1 MRLFSRRRRPLD
13 RYEAN
18 RTVARFRGAAA
29 LLTALVL
36 AGLVSAQAVAQA
48 AGAAAPGL
56 ERFECLASWY
66 GAQFH
71 GRTTSSGEIY
81 DKDGFTAAHRS
92 LPFGTLLRV
101 TSLDTGASVVVRV
114 NDRGPFVA
122 GRDLDLSEGAARIL
136 GMVATGTARVSCTV
150 LPAAEA
156 AAFGSPGPLPGA
168 GSLAAGS
175 GNPSPPGAAPSMAA
189 PLVAAPSMAK
199 ASDCHVQVASYRDA
213 KNAQATLERLRM
225 AGLSPELEVAGPY
238 TRVVFPR
245 VPLAELEALSG
256 RLRAM
261 GYRDL
266 LIRRPLGP

>member
-1 MRLFSRRRRPLD
+1 MA
-13 RYEAN
+13 RYW
-18 RTVARFRGAAA
+18 GAVA

-36 AGLVSAQAVAQA
+36 TGLVPAQAVAQA

-168 GSLAAGS
+168 GSLAVGS
-175 GNPSPPGAAPSMAA
+175 GNPSPS
-189 PLVAAPSMAK
+189 VAALSVAK
-199 ASDCHVQVASYRDA
+199 ATDCHVQVASYRDA